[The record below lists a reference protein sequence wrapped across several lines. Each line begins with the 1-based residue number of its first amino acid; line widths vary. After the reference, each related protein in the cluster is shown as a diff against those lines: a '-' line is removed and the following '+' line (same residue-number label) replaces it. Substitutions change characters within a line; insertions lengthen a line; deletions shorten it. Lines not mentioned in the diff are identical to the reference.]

1 MRHRLCSALQRGSG
15 SIGVTAG
22 QGEQWRARRRL
33 ASIALL
39 IAFYLPLHGAW
50 RLFGRWSPWP
60 TRFLRDAGRAAGI
73 DVRIVGVPVR
83 RDVLIVAN
91 HLSWL
96 DILILAGASG
106 ARFVAKDEV
115 AHWPALGFLSGLNRT
130 VYVSRGQRADVRAQ
144 ADQIRAALVDGQPV
158 ALFAEGTT
166 GDGTTLLPF
175 RASLLAALSP
185 PLPGVVMQPVA
196 IDYGAAA
203 TLLAWR
209 DTPVGEEMMR
219 VLGLPGRR
227 EAVIRLLAPID
238 PAEGGD
244 RKALAAAAQARIAA
258 ALAARDGDADAS
270 YGPGAP
276 A

>member
-1 MRHRLCSALQRGSG
+1 M
-15 SIGVTAG
+15 
-22 QGEQWRARRRL
+22 WRARRRL
-33 ASIALL
+33 AAIALL
-39 IAFYLPLHGAW
+39 IAFYLPLHALW

-73 DVRIVGVPVR
+73 DVRTVGTPVR

-115 AHWPALGFLSGLNRT
+115 AHWPVLGFLAGLNRT
-130 VYVSRGQRADVRAQ
+130 VYVSRGQRAEVRAQ
-144 ADQIRAALVDGQPV
+144 ADQIRSALAEGQPV

-166 GDGTTLLPF
+166 GDGTVLRPF

-185 PLPGVVMQPVA
+185 PMPHVVMQPVA
-196 IDYGAAA
+196 IDYGADA
-203 TLLAWR
+203 TLLSWR
-209 DTPVGEEMMR
+209 DTGVGEEMMR
-219 VLGLPGRR
+219 VLGLSGRR
-227 EAVIRLLAPID
+227 VVVVRFLAPID
-238 PAEGGD
+238 PAAVSD
-244 RKALAAAAQARIAA
+244 RKALAAEAQARIAA
-258 ALAARDGDADAS
+258 ALAI
-270 YGPGAP
+270 GA